1 MIRILQ
7 QMNLYP
13 VYILLIVFVIAFG
26 RPVLSQE
33 KPEEYRKT
41 IEMADNYF
49 AKGDYINAKAS
60 YQLAA
65 RMAPEN
71 AYPKERLQLS
81 LDRIRVQMQQNMIY
95 TEKVMLADELYLQ
108 QNMEGALKVYRE
120 ALEILPGDTYAAG
133 KVDEITKYLAKIRKD
148 EEDYLNSLAAGDQ
161 YLAGMKYEEALTE
174 YQKAASIKPGEAYPR
189 DRITQLEAQIAEKTA
204 LATDYEQALET
215 AETAISR
222 SRFNDAII
230 QLEQAR
236 TIKPEEAFPEKRL
249 AEVRKL
255 KEEFEAYQSIIN
267 EGDELYVNRKF
278 TLAKEK
284 YQQALAIRPDDEY
297 PKSMLQK
304 IEIALM
310 DITQAN
316 QASYEVAI
324 ALADKYYS
332 EQDYEKAMAE
342 YRNASR
348 FKPDDTYVQQRI
360 ENISQRL
367 DMRKMQEEAYVQTI
381 AKADNLFK
389 EQRYEES
396 KEEYSQAVSLKPMES
411 YPKVKIDEI
420 NTILANLKNQRDIYS
435 SLIKGADQLFFSDN
449 YAEAKEQYRK
459 ASDMFPNERYPQDQI
474 TMINEILG
482 IRERYT
488 RSLTRADKLVQDK
501 KYDEALA
508 EFRKASELDSK
519 EVYPQGKIFELQTLI
534 EEEQQ
539 KQMLRREYDSV
550 LAIADVHFNIGSYDL
565 AMATYEAALEMIP
578 SESYPNLKL
587 QEINKIYEDLA
598 AKEVLEQQ
606 YTDAISEGDRLYGE
620 NKYQSALSSYQSAL
634 RLKPGESYP
643 QDKISSL
650 NEILG
655 EIAAQEALERQ
666 YQELTANAEIF
677 YSIKDYQS
685 ALAAYR
691 SALNL
696 KPGSTETE
704 EKVAEISAILNEV
717 AEKEAFE
724 KQYNDLIS
732 SADGLFLEGDYQDA
746 LATYQQA
753 LEMKPGEAYPSNK
766 IATVN
771 SILSDIAEQAALDE
785 RYAEALLYAENLFK
799 AQDYANAIA
808 AYQSAMVLNPGA
820 DYPQQKINEIN
831 GILNEIAEKKA
842 FEQQYAELL
851 ANADKLFESKDYQAA
866 MSAYE
871 SARKMK
877 PEDTYPIERI
887 TSINEALDVIAAREA
902 TEKKYNEAIAN
913 GESFLT
919 GKDYQNALIA
929 YQSALD
935 LKAGEALPLQK
946 IAEINT
952 ILNEFAEKE
961 AFEKNYAEKL
971 SNAGKLFEAKDYQAA
986 LSAYE
991 DASKMKPVDSYPKDK
1006 MKVIRDLLDE
1016 IAAQEIID
1024 KKYAEA
1030 IAFAEK
1036 HYQEKDYENARYEY
1050 QNANSVKPS
1059 EPYPLQRIEE
1069 IDKLLVENQKQR
1081 EINNQF
1087 NKAIANA
1094 DDYLKNNQFEE
1105 ARAAYRNAL
1114 TIKPEEE
1121 YPGRQIK
1128 LINSKLEALAMEREQ
1143 AYQIA
1148 VTRADQYLES
1158 ENYEMAKVQ
1167 YDRAIELKPDE
1178 VYPLDKLK
1186 LVNEQIMRKRQI
1198 IQAEYD
1204 KSIADAD
1211 KFYASKIYDNA
1222 IDAYR
1227 AATLLKPDEEYP
1239 KEMVRRILKMLSD
1252 RSITQMNR
1260 ESLLIANNTQH
1271 RFHFLPVP
1279 VKDRR
1284 SNYIFFR
1291 ARNASE
1297 SQAEYKLIIN
1307 FGKGQV
1313 RNGGVVVRVPPGE
1326 DLNEYIVRISA
1337 QYKWFSDDNDWITFY
1352 PEGGDIEVFL
1362 VQISYSD

>member
-1 MIRILQ
+1 
-7 QMNLYP
+7 MNRYP
-13 VYILLIVFVIAFG
+13 VYILLFVFVFAFG

-33 KPEEYRKT
+33 NPEEYRKT

-65 RMAPEN
+65 RMAPEDT
-71 AYPKERLQLS
+71 YPKERLQLS
-81 LDRIRVQMQQNMIY
+81 LDRIRVQMQQNMRY
-95 TEKVMLADELYLQ
+95 TEKIMLADELYLQ
-108 QNMEGALKVYRE
+108 QNLEEALKVYRE
-120 ALEILPGDTYAAG
+120 ALDILPGDIYAAD
-133 KVDEITKYLAKIRKD
+133 KVDEITKYFAKIRKD
-148 EEDYLNSLAAGDQ
+148 EEDYQNSLAAGDQ
-161 YLAGMKYEEALTE
+161 YLAGLKYDEALAE
-174 YQKAASIKPGEAYPR
+174 YQKAASIKPDEAYPS
-189 DRITQLEAQIAEKTA
+189 DRITQLEAQIAEQTS
-204 LATDYEQALET
+204 LASDYEQALEA
-215 AETAISR
+215 AETAITR
-222 SRFNDAII
+222 SRFNDAIL

-236 TIKPEEAFPEKRL
+236 AIRPEEAFPEKRL

-255 KEEFEAYQSIIN
+255 KEAFEAYQSIIN

-278 TLAKEK
+278 ALAKEK
-284 YQQALAIRPDDEY
+284 YQQALVIHPDDEY

-348 FKPDDTYVQQRI
+348 FKPDDTYAQQRI

-381 AKADNLFK
+381 SKADNLFK

-396 KEEYSQAVSLKPMES
+396 KEEYSQAVGLKPMES

-449 YAEAKEQYRK
+449 YVEAKEQYRK
-459 ASDMFPNERYPQDQI
+459 AVDMFPNERYPQDQI

-488 RSLTRADKLVQDK
+488 RSVTRADKLLQDK

-519 EVYPQGKIFELQTLI
+519 EVYPQGKIFELETLI

-550 LAIADVHFNIGSYDL
+550 LAIADVHFNSGSYDL

-587 QEINKIYEDLA
+587 REINKIYEDLA
-598 AKEVLEQQ
+598 AKEMLEQQ
-606 YTDAISEGDRLYGE
+606 YADAISEGDRLLGE
-620 NKYQSALSSYQSAL
+620 NDYQAALSSYQSAL
-634 RLKPGESYP
+634 SLKPGESYP

-655 EIAAQEALERQ
+655 EIAAREALERQ
-666 YQELTANAEIF
+666 YEELTANAEIF

-685 ALAAYR
+685 ALAAYQ

-696 KPGSTETE
+696 KPGSKETE
-704 EKVAEISAILNEV
+704 EKVAEISTILNEIT
-717 AEKEAFE
+717 EKEAFE

-732 SADGLFLEGDYQDA
+732 NADGLFLAGDYQAA
-746 LATYQQA
+746 LAIYQQA
-753 LEMKPGEAYPSNK
+753 LGMKPGEAYPSNK

-799 AQDYANAIA
+799 AQDYTNAIA
-808 AYQSAMVLNPGA
+808 AYQSAMVLKPDA
-820 DYPQQKINEIN
+820 DIPQQKIAAIDKIIEEATAAREATERQYEETIAVAASYLAASDYQNALASYQSALNLKPGADLPVQKIAEIN
-831 GILNEIAEKKA
+831 SILNEIAEK
-842 FEQQYAELL
+842 
-851 ANADKLFESKDYQAA
+851 
-866 MSAYE
+866 
-871 SARKMK
+871 
-877 PEDTYPIERI
+877 
-887 TSINEALDVIAAREA
+887 
-902 TEKKYNEAIAN
+902 
-913 GESFLT
+913 
-919 GKDYQNALIA
+919 
-929 YQSALD
+929 
-935 LKAGEALPLQK
+935 
-946 IAEINT
+946 
-952 ILNEFAEKE
+952 E
-961 AFEKNYAEKL
+961 AFDKNYAETLAKADKYFSTEDYPSAL
-971 SNAGKLFEAKDYQAA
+971 TAYQEA
-986 LSAYE
+986 L
-991 DASKMKPVDSYPKDK
+991 KMKPGEKYPGEMIASINSK
-1006 MKVIRDLLDE
+1006 LEE
-1016 IAAQEIID
+1016 ITALATID
-1024 KKYAEA
+1024 KQYAEA
-1030 IAFAEK
+1030 ISFAEN
-1036 HYQEKDYENARYEY
+1036 HLSEKDYENARYEF
-1050 QNANSVKPS
+1050 QVANSIKPT
-1059 EPYPLQRIEE
+1059 EPYPLEKIAE
-1069 IDKLLVENQKQR
+1069 IDALMVEIQRQR
-1081 EINNQF
+1081 EINNQY
-1087 NKAIANA
+1087 NSAIALA
-1094 DDYLKNNQFEE
+1094 DGYFKEEKFEE
-1105 ARAAYRNAL
+1105 ARASYRDAQK
-1114 TIKPEEE
+1114 IKTEEE
-1121 YPGRQIK
+1121 YPERQIN
-1128 LINSKLEALAMEREQ
+1128 LINNRLETLAQEREQ

-1148 VTRADQYLES
+1148 ITRADQYLGA

-1178 VYPLDKLK
+1178 LYPLDKLK
-1186 LVNEQIMRKRQI
+1186 QVNEQIMRKRQI

-1222 IDAYR
+1222 IDTYR

-1252 RSITQMNR
+1252 RSIVQMNR

-1271 RFHFLPVP
+1271 RFDFLPVP

-1307 FGKGQV
+1307 FGKGQL

-1326 DLNEYIVRISA
+1326 ELNEYIVRISA